1 MIAAIIVTCLTM
13 CGLIVTVVILTN
25 RNEEL
30 YNRVKELEQREL
42 DRQNINTQK
51 AA

>member
-13 CGLIVTVVILTN
+13 CGLIVTLIILAN

-30 YNRVKELEQREL
+30 YNRVKELEQRER